1 MCFLIK
7 KEQARSL
14 KQSEN
19 AFKKYFRNFIIKFLI
34 HVLKCIPRQ
43 KNHVSISQL
52 QKFSKH
58 TKHTQCKKKNL
69 HIQNTMYFQLKNN
82 KARRNV

>member
-58 TKHTQCKKKNL
+58 TKHTQCKKKKL
-69 HIQNTMYFQLKNN
+69 THTKY
-82 KARRNV
+82 NVFPIKK